1 MYPPSSDIHIYG
13 HIIALVTHTHMAEL
27 DEWIECAHA
36 NIYSILYSVHASAY
50 SGAYTMCILE
60 KTPL

>member
-1 MYPPSSDIHIYG
+1 
-13 HIIALVTHTHMAEL
+13 MAEL

-50 SGAYTMCILE
+50 SGAYTMCLLE
-60 KTPL
+60 KTPRSCSSEHYS